1 MYDAVLS
8 TEMIRQT
15 LLKIRKESLPDAES
29 PMQSS
34 ERLKKDIRSLQIVL
48 MELVDRLWE
57 VVSSK

>member
-1 MYDAVLS
+1 MCAQKIMYDAVLS

-48 MELVDRLWE
+48 MELVDRL
-57 VVSSK
+57 

>member
-1 MYDAVLS
+1 VHKIMYNAVLS

-15 LLKIRKESLPDAES
+15 LLKIRKESLPDVES

-48 MELVDRLWE
+48 MELVDRL
-57 VVSSK
+57 

>member
-1 MYDAVLS
+1 MYNDVLS

-15 LLKIRKESLPDAES
+15 LLKIRKESLSDVET

-48 MELVDRLWE
+48 MELVDRL
-57 VVSSK
+57 

>member
-1 MYDAVLS
+1 MCAKIMYNAVLS

-15 LLKIRKESLPDAES
+15 LLKIRKESLPDAER

-48 MELVDRLWE
+48 MELVDRL
-57 VVSSK
+57 